1 MRVCVSVCVL
11 EEKVRKEEK
20 DDARER
26 QRNIYAENY
35 GLAFFIV
42 FFFLPFFFFFF
53 FGESF
58 LT

>member
-1 MRVCVSVCVL
+1 MCVF

-35 GLAFFIV
+35 GLAFFII
-42 FFFLPFFFFFF
+42 FFFLPFIYFFFFW
-53 FGESF
+53 
-58 LT
+58 

>member
-1 MRVCVSVCVL
+1 MCVF

-26 QRNIYAENY
+26 QRNTYAENY

-42 FFFLPFFFFFF
+42 FFFLPLFFGFFFFFF
-53 FGESF
+53 
-58 LT
+58 